1 MTTAHDMY
9 AAVFNSYY
17 GGPERYKARG
27 QEAKPVIVAHSPPGE
42 RLWLRVRM
50 PNGDTWDYGANSD
63 ELSNDILEQNFS
75 RVRGKFNLRKPR
87 NIGRLLSHIRELSK
101 DPDSITATKLQP
113 RGKAP
118 IPAVEPSAPPA
129 IEEPED
135 ELLEQEFDREADPL
149 QETLATE
156 HAGESQYSA
165 QAKHAGEPHDRL
177 ALLLE
182 KAGNARAIK
191 LGKPGSKAFFIVSPS
206 TRETSQ
212 GQWQLSR
219 FDDSGQTGHRNFNTK
234 EEAIG
239 GAIGI
244 DPAPTRQKSLFDDY
258 SNLGDPSYDIT
269 EKYTT
274 TFDADAML
282 AYYGQDANVERYA
295 KGFGL
300 PKRRNTIKPTA
311 GQQDL
316 FGKGAAEEQP
326 AMQPPAPVAS
336 ETVANPP
343 QASQEKPAMA
353 ASRQMQKAL
362 GFSTKASHPLS
373 EHGMEKFEGE
383 THKFHVE
390 NPTIDLPEG
399 RELVDT
405 RHIIHNGKLFRVSV
419 ISDPNYGRYF
429 NIEEGVVTNPEMA
442 IETQGEQSAPTQTFG
457 HVQVKMEPASFE
469 TLQGIAHSNE
479 FAPVR
484 AMIGRTATRNQTQGG
499 APGRETA
506 KSMASRV
513 LSQVKGHG
521 KPLIEDVLKKSLG
534 LPADKPLPKDILKA
548 IKSLRER
555 GEIKVGKTESTP
567 VQIVITKASKS
578 KPKAKSQVTEDP
590 SKLRQEIRS
599 REKELK
605 SLEELA
611 KGQTGEQLEVTSQ
624 KIDKASKELDKM
636 RVQAIQLREGEIK
649 KRPQPQLA
657 MVDPKH
663 GQSPRMSAGDVR
675 LNKIGRAIQSVRK
688 RIKPLQNK
696 FDSLSPEEQEAT
708 PSPRLDSLLD
718 RLKNLTTARDA
729 AVRARK
735 QAATTTEPRI
745 GGPAENPPPPKQ
757 NIRRGLEGLEA
768 IPSMSRKPEPQIE
781 TDQFSRVSDAIL
793 SVRKRLRDLNRKLA
807 RTSKQNPQRK
817 QLESQIAAH
826 TASYRR
832 LAEQRSRLSQPRHQ
846 PFSNAA
852 RRLIDATLE
861 RYTAL
866 RARDSLLRRFCANYY
881 GTVERYGG
889 QQSGPHID
897 NQSILN
903 GVSIPA
909 LTKPIKM
916 QALPTD
922 GQPRGAKGSLN
933 PGQFTGPGKLPSITP
948 LPSPVKMSLPDQY
961 AARGKSRQT
970 TARGIPMIGG
980 IPIADP
986 TMFLSWPAPPREE
999 EAVKKGA
1006 RPLSTA
1012 QQRPLTWEGT
1022 NQLAALA
1029 VSTGKQVYQKQQQID
1044 SLQAQARQMSGPE
1057 QVAAAN
1063 QIQSLSQERDE
1074 LLKKHNAAADQTIE
1088 DLDKHFHWRASTDRK
1103 KTRQDFHDD
1112 LVQYYRTYVWDALNR
1127 WTKGKK
1133 GYDPEKTYN
1142 PTQAGIQTF
1151 IKTAEKAIKGRFWR
1165 DRKNFVQGLTEDAA
1179 NDIREQ
1185 HERELTGEKGEQ
1197 QPKKRRG
1204 RAIIQQFDENYD
1216 DTEGGRHLSEARWE
1230 DTATTPELVDR
1241 LLTEL
1246 RHTTNRKAII
1256 KHAVNQVRGEL
1267 EKIKE
1272 SQPTKFKDRI
1282 NLSTLD
1288 QSLKDRIT
1296 VLSKANNDI
1305 DRYSKSLQQSVDE
1318 TWARIHRELQGLS
1331 KKAQSATDP
1340 KSLEQMQASL
1350 SGLQSSMKALSDE
1363 LPQHGMTIPLPDPS
1377 WTEESLPESPVSKA
1391 RKKRIEGV
1399 HEGFSKLSET
1409 DQELLKMHFG
1419 LFGGDKSGA
1428 SLEKMEKT
1436 IRDDP
1441 QHSTLELALGG
1452 TSTTHLM
1459 KQLRNAEKRLYQSL
1473 PEWLRI
1479 EVTGGE
1485 GVPRGVPSAKK
1496 FVTLTADYING
1507 MQSAK
1512 RNQKLLAMKS
1522 QGVTKQNVRP
1532 IDAAGD
1538 TSQIEHHPTKKSWD
1552 QRQAV
1557 DQRIQE
1563 LEEQLRQV
1571 GYRIGTTKRHKSK
1584 KPTQQ
1589 QKREI
1594 DDIQRQIAE
1603 REREIASHAI
1613 PHHAVEV
1620 ANDMKEL
1627 RSVEKAI
1634 DTMWD
1639 ESGIDP
1645 KSGRPSLERWFEHTD
1660 TPIAMDYN
1668 DIVKMHQL
1676 YAKRE
1681 NLLSRTKSAFS
1692 PLGRFKIESE
1702 TESPTT
1708 AKPEGSSQAAPQAQ
1722 PKQPWETPPTAP
1734 LQTKKKPTKSKGP
1747 SGPMLFTRQD
1757 EPDKYG
1763 FVTDA
1768 AGIEIPG
1775 ESTPTYEE
1783 TLSSIPLQPS
1793 RFPSPP
1799 KQPRNTGE
1807 RWAVHTG
1814 MADIETLKRVK
1825 AAADR
1830 KGLVLKVV
1838 VPPTGTGKQQA
1849 GEYRFYT
1856 FTQKGLERF
1865 QQQGRPARYRAGLDK
1880 YGWRSM
1886 IGLPEKQQAPPPPEP
1901 PPEIGGDDLPDV
1913 PRPQTS
1919 AEERA
1924 SRKAASPPPRATT
1937 QSSPTPQP
1945 VVQRTQQP
1953 LSKKDID
1960 ELSRIQSQE
1969 ARFSEWLRDPTQG
1982 PYPDPREMAP
1992 RRPPTSAATT
2002 KRSSQLTPEQ
2012 QKIEDETR
2020 ENKRIAANLSAK
2032 RRRQYEEDV
2041 ASGKIVPGKRRG
2053 SKPTDEAEKPPES
2066 FIKLHPIPPSEDA
2079 MKHIK
2084 RGADTF
2090 VFDIKTRQRIPAY
2103 YAFIDIRKVIGSH
2116 IRTPDGRY
2124 VPNPERTD
2132 KSEQPRSYERGSEN
2146 ERKVH
2151 DAANDKVGDFF
2162 TNLTP
2167 VPSDGPPTL
2176 EDQKLQVSNGSSR
2189 LLTMYEALARGEY
2202 DWIRKAVI
2210 EAARNPRIAG
2220 TQTPEDVAKM
2230 DYPGLFRII
2239 PGIPS
2244 GTEEFKRLASLGN
2257 ISTTHEETNTRS
2269 AAQMG
2274 NIIFTKPM
2282 LTWLGDKMQ
2291 SQKSDISLPALLKN
2305 PNSALRKAV
2314 IEGIPRQQMNKWYDP
2329 KTKQFTEYAINQ
2341 IEDGIVSRFID
2352 VDTLELGERPGMRSL
2367 KSAIGTCVPQLL
2379 QIGSPIRRPL
2389 ERAFSYIAK
2398 RSDIANR
2405 KQFEEDSRS
2414 QSLFGDKDEKKVDEM
2429 AKSLVGMLYEAKSD
2443 ESGTFRAKDI
2453 RSLFVTIAAVAKV
2466 RQRDDPLW
2474 VQVEDIKYAL
2484 EKNSQGKEFTKQ
2496 EQDDFKEAVEK
2507 VGFNFDE
2514 FMAMPEDRKFAE
2526 LEDRRQRAAK
2536 SSSFIGPHEGSWL
2549 DQILEAQEARVAA
2562 EARKKQRDQEAM
2574 SRGVGLADSQQSE
2587 QAQSPS
2593 PTGAQAKEQQ
2603 AGPQSATSPSP
2614 TASPAPQQRR
2624 MFDEPE
2630 PEQNPPTPTVT
2641 QDELI
2646 ANIKTK
2652 LEANKADL
2660 EKLQRKFAAERNP
2673 STQLYLQG
2681 RIIDAESEIAQQEK
2695 FLSQSASQ
2703 SQPSSTKLSLRKARD
2718 ATLDLYSAVHMAY
2731 YGKRRHQRGTARKF
2745 IS

>member
-1 MTTAHDMY
+1 MTAAHDMY

-17 GGPERYKARG
+17 GGPERYKAQD

-50 PNGDTWDYGANSD
+50 PNGDTWDYGVNSD
-63 ELSNDILEQNFS
+63 ELSNDILEQNFA
-75 RVRGKFNLRKPR
+75 RVRGRFSLRKPR

-101 DPDSITATKLQP
+101 DPGSITATKLQP
-113 RGKAP
+113 RGKP
-118 IPAVEPSAPPA
+118 PTPAVEPSAPPA
-129 IEEPED
+129 IKEPEG

-156 HAGESQYSA
+156 QAGESQYSA
-165 QAKHAGEPHDRL
+165 QAKHAGEPHNRL

-206 TRETSQ
+206 TRKASQ
-212 GQWQLSR
+212 EQWQLSR
-219 FDDSGQTGHRNFNTK
+219 FDDSGPTGHRNFNTR

-244 DPAPTRQKSLFDDY
+244 DPTPTRQKSLFGDY
-258 SNLGDPSYDIT
+258 SNLGDPDYDIT
-269 EKYTT
+269 EKYAT
-274 TFDADAML
+274 TFGADAML

-300 PKRRNTIKPTA
+300 PSRRRTAKPTA

-316 FGKGAAEEQP
+316 FSKGTPEPQETAP
-326 AMQPPAPVAS
+326 PPAQIPSDPVS
-336 ETVANPP
+336 NPP
-343 QASQEKPAMA
+343 QAAQEKPAMA
-353 ASRQMQKAL
+353 TSRQVQKQL
-362 GFSTKASHPLS
+362 GFSTKTSHPLS

-399 RELVDT
+399 RELIDT
-405 RHIIHNGKLFRVSV
+405 RHIVHNGKLFRVSI
-419 ISDPNYGRYF
+419 ISDPSHGRYF
-429 NIEEGVVTNPEMA
+429 NIEEGTVTNPEMA
-442 IETQGEQSAPTQTFG
+442 IKTQGEQSTPTQTFG

-484 AMIGRTATRNQTQGG
+484 AMIERTATRNQTQGG

-506 KSMASRV
+506 KSMAGRV

-534 LPADKPLPKDILKA
+534 LPANEPLPKGVLKA

-555 GEIKVGKTESTP
+555 GKIKVGKTESRP

-578 KPKAKSQVTEDP
+578 KPKAKSQATEDP

-649 KRPQPQLA
+649 KLKKRPQPQLA

-663 GQSPRMSAGDVR
+663 GQSPRMSAGDAR
-675 LNKIGRAIQSVRK
+675 LNKISRAIQSIQK
-688 RIKPLQNK
+688 RIKPLQQQ

-735 QAATTTEPRI
+735 QAATTTKPRF

-757 NIRRGLEGLEA
+757 NIRRGMEGQETA
-768 IPSMSRKPEPQIE
+768 PSIFGKKESPIDAGKL
-781 TDQFSRVSDAIL
+781 TRVSDAIT
-793 SVRKRLRDLNRKLA
+793 SVRKRLRDLNRKLS
-807 RTSKQNPQRK
+807 RTSEGSPQRK
-817 QLESQIAAH
+817 RLESQIADY
-826 TASYRR
+826 TRSYKR
-832 LAEQRSRLSQPRHQ
+832 LAEQRNLLSPPRYQ

-889 QQSGPHID
+889 PQAGPHID

-903 GVSIPA
+903 GVSIPK
-909 LTKPIKM
+909 LVNPMKM

-961 AARGKSRQT
+961 AAKGKSRQT
-970 TARGIPMIGG
+970 TAQGIPMIGG

-1057 QVAAAN
+1057 QTSVAN

-1074 LLKKHNAAADQTIE
+1074 LLKKHNEAAGQTIE
-1088 DLDKHFHWRASTDRK
+1088 DLDRHFHWRVGLDKKASPEFR
-1103 KTRQDFHDD
+1103 DD

-1127 WTKGKK
+1127 WTRGKK

-1179 NDIREQ
+1179 DDIREQ

-1197 QPKKRRG
+1197 QPKRRRG

-1216 DTEGGRHLSEARWE
+1216 DAEDKRHLSGARWE

-1246 RHTTNRKAII
+1246 RHTTNRKAIV
-1256 KHAVNQVRGEL
+1256 KHAVDKVRGEL
-1267 EKIKE
+1267 EKIRE
-1272 SQPTKFKDRI
+1272 SQPTKFRDRI
-1282 NLSTLD
+1282 KLSALD
-1288 QSLKDRIT
+1288 QSLKDRIA
-1296 VLSKANNDI
+1296 VLSKANRDI
-1305 DRYSKSLQQSVDE
+1305 DRYSRSLQQSVDE

-1340 KSLEQMQASL
+1340 KTLEQMQSSL
-1350 SGLQSSMKALSDE
+1350 AGLQSSMKALSDE

-1377 WTEESLPESPVSKA
+1377 WTEESMPESPVSKA
-1391 RKKRIEGV
+1391 RKRRIKGV
-1399 HEGFSKLSET
+1399 HEGFSKLPET
-1409 DQELLKMHFG
+1409 DQKLLEMHFG
-1419 LFGGDKSGA
+1419 LFDGDKSGA

-1441 QHSTLELALGG
+1441 QYASLELALGG

-1459 KQLRNAEKRLYQSL
+1459 RQLRNAEKRLYESL

-1479 EVTGGE
+1479 EVAGGE
-1485 GVPRGVPSAKK
+1485 GVPKGVPSAKK
-1496 FVTLTADYING
+1496 FVTLTTDYIND
-1507 MQSAK
+1507 MQAAQRKAK
-1512 RNQKLLAMKS
+1512 MDLLNE
-1522 QGVTKQNVRP
+1522 QGIVEQASRP
-1532 IDAAGD
+1532 TQSPGD
-1538 TSQIEHHPTKKSWD
+1538 TSQIEHPEAKKEWE
-1552 QRQAV
+1552 QRQAAMSTTKADPV
-1557 DQRIQE
+1557 IQS
-1563 LEEQLRQV
+1563 LNEQIERVYQK
-1571 GYRIGTTKRHKSK
+1571 RGTTAGHKSK
-1584 KPTQQ
+1584 SLTQG
-1589 QKREI
+1589 QKREVEALR
-1594 DDIQRQIAE
+1594 RQVAE
-1603 REREIASHAI
+1603 RQQKISAHAV
-1613 PHHAVEV
+1613 PQQAVEV
-1620 ANDMKEL
+1620 ANDIREL

-1660 TPIAMDYN
+1660 SPIAMDYN
-1668 DIVKMHQL
+1668 DIVKMHDL
-1676 YAKRE
+1676 YARRE
-1681 NLLSRTKSAFS
+1681 NLLNRTKNAFS

-1702 TESPTT
+1702 VEKPTPV
-1708 AKPEGSSQAAPQAQ
+1708 KPEEPKQAAPSAP

-1768 AGIEIPG
+1768 AGIEVPG
-1775 ESTPTYEE
+1775 ESTPAYEE

-1814 MADIETLKRVK
+1814 MADIDTLKRVK

-1849 GEYRFYT
+1849 GKYRFYT
-1856 FTQKGLERF
+1856 FTKKGLERF
-1865 QQQGRPARYRAGLDK
+1865 RQQGFPARYRAGLDK

-1886 IGLPEKQQAPPPPEP
+1886 IGLPEKQQTPPPIP
-1901 PPEIGGDDLPDV
+1901 PKKKPWDVPLGGDDLPDV
-1913 PRPQTS
+1913 PTGLEQQRR
-1919 AEERA
+1919 EEHEAAAR
-1924 SRKAASPPPRATT
+1924 RKQWTQQHPIATT
-1937 QSSPTPQP
+1937 SVTATVAPMPQVP
-1945 VVQRTQQP
+1945 KQDIQRP
-1953 LSKKDID
+1953 LSAKEVDR
-1960 ELSRIQSQE
+1960 LANLQSFE
-1969 ARFSEWLRDPTQG
+1969 NRLRAWSENPTQT
-1982 PYPDPREMAP
+1982 PFPDPSQGVAQ
-1992 RRPPTSAATT
+1992 ATAT
-2002 KRSSQLTPEQ
+2002 KKKASQLTPEQ
-2012 QKIEDETR
+2012 QQKKQDLRDRELKLRESRVSRAEEREKERLKGGGVTR
-2020 ENKRIAANLSAK
+2020 GR
-2032 RRRQYEEDV
+2032 
-2041 ASGKIVPGKRRG
+2041 SG
-2053 SKPTDEAEKPPES
+2053 AEKTKVVVPEEFQITKTLPQS
-2066 FIKLHPIPPSEDA
+2066 PPIPEGQKIPMTIGKATE
-2079 MKHIK
+2079 IY
-2084 RGADTF
+2084 ADDYLP
-2090 VFDIKTRQRIPAY
+2090 VQAY
-2103 YAFIDIRKVIGSH
+2103 YAITDLHNLAPSHVIKDDSS
-2116 IRTPDGRY
+2116 IA
-2124 VPNPERTD
+2124 PNPNY
-2132 KSEQPRSYERGSEN
+2132 KNPGAQPRNYEPGSRNHE
-2146 ERKVH
+2146 KVLRH
-2151 DAANDKVGDFF
+2151 YAQKRHRYWTTDNPD
-2162 TNLTP
+2162 P
-2167 VPSDGPPTL
+2167 VAGPPTVD
-2176 EDQKLQVSNGSSR
+2176 EQGQVSNANGR
-2189 LLTMYEALARGEY
+2189 TITLLYSAARELSGHAGEY
-2202 DWIRKAVI
+2202 DWMRKALSESAENYGISPDEVAKYKFPVLVRI
-2210 EAARNPRIAG
+2210 TPTIRAGTPEFDELARAGNRRTQQTEDPIGEAASMSKKVAPDELLADLQKKNLISGNMTLSDVLSDKNHPLVKAIYNEVKQSA
-2220 TQTPEDVAKM
+2220 DVASYFDDEGSLHAEGRNRAENVLLGRFIENVPLLRRA
-2230 DYPGLFRII
+2230 DYQFRSFKNAVGDALPAII
-2239 PGIPS
+2239 AIGEPIKKPLESAVKYVVTHPAVKSYQHFLDDTGRQKSLIETGKEADPIALS
-2244 GTEEFKRLASLGN
+2244 LLDAMYRTKKTTKTGKPVWNSAAMINMFSNMAAAVKHRRLAESGRSL
-2257 ISTTHEETNTRS
+2257 
-2269 AAQMG
+2269 
-2274 NIIFTKPM
+2274 
-2282 LTWLGDKMQ
+2282 LGPP
-2291 SQKSDISLPALLKN
+2291 KSDISSDLVDA
-2305 PNSALRKAV
+2305 
-2314 IEGIPRQQMNKWYDP
+2314 IEGSTTQEALERSEIQRARDESSQSESQQSTPTHSGIEEQSRHAAPTSPRQQEKRL
-2329 KTKQFTEYAINQ
+2329 FT
-2341 IEDGIVSRFID
+2341 GR
-2352 VDTLELGERPGMRSL
+2352 
-2367 KSAIGTCVPQLL
+2367 
-2379 QIGSPIRRPL
+2379 
-2389 ERAFSYIAK
+2389 
-2398 RSDIANR
+2398 
-2405 KQFEEDSRS
+2405 
-2414 QSLFGDKDEKKVDEM
+2414 
-2429 AKSLVGMLYEAKSD
+2429 
-2443 ESGTFRAKDI
+2443 
-2453 RSLFVTIAAVAKV
+2453 
-2466 RQRDDPLW
+2466 
-2474 VQVEDIKYAL
+2474 
-2484 EKNSQGKEFTKQ
+2484 
-2496 EQDDFKEAVEK
+2496 
-2507 VGFNFDE
+2507 
-2514 FMAMPEDRKFAE
+2514 
-2526 LEDRRQRAAK
+2526 
-2536 SSSFIGPHEGSWL
+2536 
-2549 DQILEAQEARVAA
+2549 
-2562 EARKKQRDQEAM
+2562 M
-2574 SRGVGLADSQQSE
+2574 SC
-2587 QAQSPS
+2587 
-2593 PTGAQAKEQQ
+2593 
-2603 AGPQSATSPSP
+2603 
-2614 TASPAPQQRR
+2614 
-2624 MFDEPE
+2624 
-2630 PEQNPPTPTVT
+2630 
-2641 QDELI
+2641 
-2646 ANIKTK
+2646 
-2652 LEANKADL
+2652 
-2660 EKLQRKFAAERNP
+2660 
-2673 STQLYLQG
+2673 
-2681 RIIDAESEIAQQEK
+2681 
-2695 FLSQSASQ
+2695 
-2703 SQPSSTKLSLRKARD
+2703 D
-2718 ATLDLYSAVHMAY
+2718 ATLDLYAAVHMAY
-2731 YGKRRHQRGTARKF
+2731 YGKRRHPQRGTAKKF

>member
-9 AAVFNSYY
+9 AAVFNAYY
-17 GGPERYKARG
+17 GGPERYKARDEG
-27 QEAKPVIVAHSPPGE
+27 PKPVIVAHSPPGE

-63 ELSNDILEQNFS
+63 ELSNDILEQNFP
-75 RVRGKFNLRKPR
+75 RVMGKFNLRKPR

-101 DPDSITATKLQP
+101 NPDSITATKLQP

-118 IPAVEPSAPPA
+118 IPAVEPSTPPA

-206 TRETSQ
+206 TREASQ

-219 FDDSGQTGHRNFNTK
+219 FDDSGPTGHRNFNTK

-244 DPAPTRQKSLFDDY
+244 NPTPTRQKSLFDDY

-274 TFDADAML
+274 TFDADAIL

-343 QASQEKPAMA
+343 QTSQEKPAMA
-353 ASRQMQKAL
+353 ASRQMQKTL

-405 RHIIHNGKLFRVSV
+405 RHIVHNGKLFRVSI
-419 ISDPNYGRYF
+419 ISDPSHGRHF
-429 NIEEGVVTNPEMA
+429 NIEEGTVTNPEMA
-442 IETQGEQSAPTQTFG
+442 IKTQGEQSTPTQTFG

-484 AMIGRTATRNQTQGG
+484 AMIERTATRNQTQGG

-506 KSMASRV
+506 KSMAGRV

-534 LPADKPLPKDILKA
+534 LPANEPLPKGVLKA

-555 GEIKVGKTESTP
+555 GEIKVGKTESRP

-578 KPKAKSQVTEDP
+578 KPKAKSQATEDP

-649 KRPQPQLA
+649 KLKKRPQPQLA

-663 GQSPRMSAGDVR
+663 GQSPRMSAGDAR
-675 LNKIGRAIQSVRK
+675 LNKISRAIQSIQK
-688 RIKPLQNK
+688 RIKPLQQQ

-735 QAATTTEPRI
+735 QAATTTKPRF
-745 GGPAENPPPPKQ
+745 GGPAENPPLPKQ
-757 NIRRGLEGLEA
+757 NIRLRRGMEGQETA
-768 IPSMSRKPEPQIE
+768 PSIFGKKESPIDAGKL
-781 TDQFSRVSDAIL
+781 TRVSDAIT
-793 SVRKRLRDLNRKLA
+793 SVRKRLRDLNRKLS
-807 RTSKQNPQRK
+807 RTSEGSPQRK
-817 QLESQIAAH
+817 RLESQIADY
-826 TASYRR
+826 TRSYKR
-832 LAEQRSRLSQPRHQ
+832 LAEQRNLLSPPRYQ

-970 TARGIPMIGG
+970 TAHGIPMIGG

-1057 QVAAAN
+1057 QASVAN

-1074 LLKKHNAAADQTIE
+1074 LLKKHNEAAGQTIE
-1088 DLDKHFHWRASTDRK
+1088 DLDRHFHWRVGLDKKASPEFR
-1103 KTRQDFHDD
+1103 DD

-1179 NDIREQ
+1179 DDIHEQ

-1216 DTEGGRHLSEARWE
+1216 DTEGGRHVSEARWD

-1256 KHAVNQVRGEL
+1256 KNASQTLRNKLKDFQ
-1267 EKIKE
+1267 E
-1272 SQPTKFKDRI
+1272 SRPTKFKDLI
-1282 NLSTLD
+1282 KLSELD
-1288 QSLKDRIT
+1288 AKTKKQIA

-1305 DRYSKSLQQSVDE
+1305 DRYSKSLQQSAND

-1331 KKAQSATDP
+1331 KKAQLATDP
-1340 KSLEQMQASL
+1340 KSLEQIQASL

-1377 WTEESLPESPVSKA
+1377 WAESKTPDSPISKA
-1391 RKKRIEGV
+1391 RHARINGV
-1399 HEGFSKLSET
+1399 REGFSKLLKH
-1409 DQELLKMHFG
+1409 DQDLLKLHFG
-1419 LFGGDKSGA
+1419 ISGGVESGKT
-1428 SLEKMEKT
+1428 LKQIEKEIKANPEYRYIAHRIHGSSPTRIMEA
-1436 IRDDP
+1436 IR
-1441 QHSTLELALGG
+1441 S
-1452 TSTTHLM
+1452 
-1459 KQLRNAEKRLYQSL
+1459 AERRLYDRL
-1473 PEWLRI
+1473 PENLRVEI
-1479 EVTGGE
+1479 AGGE
-1485 GVPRGVPSAKK
+1485 GVPKGVPSQKK
-1496 FVTLTADYING
+1496 FVTLTADYIT
-1507 MQSAK
+1507 SIVDDDI
-1512 RNQKLLAMKS
+1512 NQKREMAES
-1522 QGVTKQNVRP
+1522 QGVKRKPLAQPSDLSSVDNPSTRKKWAIIQGESPTEKEIGESRWHGEHLP
-1532 IDAAGD
+1532 YDETGEFSSRTGD
-1538 TSQIEHHPTKKSWD
+1538 IKLKSLKLKSK
-1552 QRQAV
+1552 V
-1557 DQRIQE
+1557 
-1563 LEEQLRQV
+1563 LEEQLQQV
-1571 GYRIGTTKRHKSK
+1571 MSSLPILPSGRRA
-1584 KPTQQ
+1584 KPTGAVKRKIQLLKRMVADS
-1589 QKREI
+1589 QKG
-1594 DDIQRQIAE
+1594 
-1603 REREIASHAI
+1603 
-1613 PHHAVEV
+1613 V
-1620 ANDMKEL
+1620 ANRSQEL
-1627 RSVEKAI
+1627 HLRYAPARIVDLAGDLKALKGIESEISKMWRQSDI
-1634 DTMWD
+1634 DP
-1639 ESGIDP
+1639 ESGRHID
-1645 KSGRPSLERWFEHTD
+1645 ERWFEHRD
-1660 TPIAMDYN
+1660 SPVAMDYE
-1668 DIVKMHQL
+1668 DIVKMHKL
-1676 YAKRE
+1676 YTERD
-1681 NLLSRTKSAFS
+1681 NLLKRTGGSLS
-1692 PLGRFKIESE
+1692 PLSRFEI
-1702 TESPTT
+1702 TTPT
-1708 AKPEGSSQAAPQAQ
+1708 PEGSTQPPQVAAETTPAT
-1722 PKQPWETPPTAP
+1722 PKQPWETPATAP
-1734 LQTKKKPTKSKGP
+1734 LQTKKKRTKSKGP
-1747 SGPMLFTRQD
+1747 SGPTLFTRQSK
-1757 EPDKYG
+1757 PDKYG

-1768 AGIEIPG
+1768 AGIELTG
-1775 ESTPTYEE
+1775 DSSPTYEE
-1783 TLSSIPLQPS
+1783 TLASIPLRPS
-1793 RFPSPP
+1793 KFPSPP

-1807 RWAVHTG
+1807 RWAIHTG
-1814 MADIETLKRVK
+1814 MADIDTLKRVK

-1830 KGLVLKVV
+1830 RGLVLKVV
-1838 VPPTGTGKQQA
+1838 VPQTGTGKQQA
-1849 GEYRFYT
+1849 GKYRFYT
-1856 FTQKGLERF
+1856 FTKKGLERF
-1865 QQQGRPARYRAGLDK
+1865 RQQGRPARYRAGLDK
-1880 YGWRSM
+1880 YGWRSI
-1886 IGLPEKQQAPPPPEP
+1886 IGLPEKQQAPPPLP
-1901 PPEIGGDDLPDV
+1901 PPKKPWDVPIGGDDLLDV

-1919 AEERA
+1919 YEEWEA
-1924 SRKAASPPPRATT
+1924 RKTASPPILATA
-1937 QSSPTPQP
+1937 QSPPTPQTT
-1945 VVQRTQQP
+1945 VQRTQQP

-1960 ELSRIQSQE
+1960 ELSRIQSYD
-1969 ARFSEWLRDPTQG
+1969 AKFREWLRDPTQG
-1982 PYPDPREMAP
+1982 PAPDPTEMVTMQSSAP
-1992 RRPPTSAATT
+1992 ASTT
-2002 KRSSQLTPEQ
+2002 KKASQLTPEQ
-2012 QKIEDETR
+2012 QKKKQELRDR
-2020 ENKRIAANLSAK
+2020 ELKLREARISRA
-2032 RRRQYEEDV
+2032 EEREKERLKGGGTSRGR
-2041 ASGKIVPGKRRG
+2041 SGAEKTKVIVPEEFQITKTLPQSPPTPDGQKIPMTIGKA
-2053 SKPTDEAEKPPES
+2053 TE
-2066 FIKLHPIPPSEDA
+2066 IY
-2079 MKHIK
+2079 
-2084 RGADTF
+2084 ADDYLP
-2090 VFDIKTRQRIPAY
+2090 VQAY
-2103 YAFIDIRKVIGSH
+2103 YAITELHNLAPSH
-2116 IRTPDGRY
+2116 IIKDDSSIA
-2124 VPNPERTD
+2124 PNPNY
-2132 KSEQPRSYERGSEN
+2132 KNPGAQPRNYEPGSRNHE
-2146 ERKVH
+2146 KVLRH
-2151 DAANDKVGDFF
+2151 YAQKRHRYWTTDNPD
-2162 TNLTP
+2162 P
-2167 VPSDGPPTL
+2167 VAGPPTVD
-2176 EDQKLQVSNGSSR
+2176 EQGQVSNANGR
-2189 LLTMYEALARGEY
+2189 TITLLYLAARELSGHAGEY
-2202 DWIRKAVI
+2202 DWMRKALSESAEHYGISPDEVAKYKFPVLVRI
-2210 EAARNPRIAG
+2210 TPTIRAGTPEFDELARAGNRRTQQTEDPIGEAASMSKKVAPDELLADLQKKNLISGNMTLSDVLSDKNHPLVKALYNEVK
-2220 TQTPEDVAKM
+2220 QSADVASYFDDEGSLHAEGRNRAENVLLGRFIENVPLLRRA
-2230 DYPGLFRII
+2230 DYQFRSFKNAVGDALPAII
-2239 PGIPS
+2239 AIGEPIKKQLESAVKYVVTHPAVKSYQHFLDDTGRQKSLIETGNEADPIALS
-2244 GTEEFKRLASLGN
+2244 LLDAMYRTKKTTKTGKSVWNSAAMINMFSNMAAAVKHRRLAESGRSL
-2257 ISTTHEETNTRS
+2257 
-2269 AAQMG
+2269 
-2274 NIIFTKPM
+2274 
-2282 LTWLGDKMQ
+2282 LGPP
-2291 SQKSDISLPALLKN
+2291 KSDISSDLVDA
-2305 PNSALRKAV
+2305 
-2314 IEGIPRQQMNKWYDP
+2314 IEGSTTQEALERSEIRRARDESSQSESQQSTPTRSGIEEQSRHAAPASPRQQEKRL
-2329 KTKQFTEYAINQ
+2329 FT
-2341 IEDGIVSRFID
+2341 GR
-2352 VDTLELGERPGMRSL
+2352 
-2367 KSAIGTCVPQLL
+2367 
-2379 QIGSPIRRPL
+2379 
-2389 ERAFSYIAK
+2389 
-2398 RSDIANR
+2398 
-2405 KQFEEDSRS
+2405 
-2414 QSLFGDKDEKKVDEM
+2414 
-2429 AKSLVGMLYEAKSD
+2429 
-2443 ESGTFRAKDI
+2443 
-2453 RSLFVTIAAVAKV
+2453 
-2466 RQRDDPLW
+2466 
-2474 VQVEDIKYAL
+2474 
-2484 EKNSQGKEFTKQ
+2484 
-2496 EQDDFKEAVEK
+2496 
-2507 VGFNFDE
+2507 
-2514 FMAMPEDRKFAE
+2514 
-2526 LEDRRQRAAK
+2526 
-2536 SSSFIGPHEGSWL
+2536 
-2549 DQILEAQEARVAA
+2549 
-2562 EARKKQRDQEAM
+2562 M
-2574 SRGVGLADSQQSE
+2574 SC
-2587 QAQSPS
+2587 
-2593 PTGAQAKEQQ
+2593 
-2603 AGPQSATSPSP
+2603 
-2614 TASPAPQQRR
+2614 
-2624 MFDEPE
+2624 
-2630 PEQNPPTPTVT
+2630 
-2641 QDELI
+2641 
-2646 ANIKTK
+2646 
-2652 LEANKADL
+2652 
-2660 EKLQRKFAAERNP
+2660 
-2673 STQLYLQG
+2673 
-2681 RIIDAESEIAQQEK
+2681 
-2695 FLSQSASQ
+2695 
-2703 SQPSSTKLSLRKARD
+2703 D
-2718 ATLDLYSAVHMAY
+2718 ATLDLYTAVHMAY
-2731 YGKRRHQRGTARKF
+2731 YGKRRRHQRGTARKF